1 METEEITNENGVQKR
16 PTFLTVLCILSF
28 ISGGL
33 GSLSALITPLFSD
46 LMIEFLK
53 NSPNYD
59 ETLMEETIMLLQ
71 AGWGYYLITFV
82 FAMCSLVGVF
92 FMWKLKKIGFHF
104 YALSNLGLLFAPML
118 MFDMAI
124 SWAGIFLTAS
134 FILLYA
140 VNLKFMK

>member
-1 METEEITNENGVQKR
+1 METEEIINGNDAPKR
-16 PTFLTVLCILSF
+16 PTFLTILCVLSF

-33 GSLSALITPLFSD
+33 GSLSALITPMFSD

-140 VNLKFMK
+140 VNLKIMK

>member
-1 METEEITNENGVQKR
+1 METEEITNKNDVPKR
-16 PTFLTVLCILSF
+16 PTILSVLCILSF
-28 ISGGL
+28 ISAGL
-33 GSLSALITPLFSD
+33 GSLSALIVPLFSD

-82 FAMCSLVGVF
+82 FAVCSFVGVL

-140 VNLKFMK
+140 LNLKYMK

>member
-1 METEEITNENGVQKR
+1 METEEITHENDVPKR

-46 LMIEFLK
+46 IMIEFLK

-71 AGWGYYLITFV
+71 AGWGYYLVTFA

>member
-1 METEEITNENGVQKR
+1 METEEIINENDVPKR

-33 GSLSALITPLFSD
+33 GSLSALITPLLSD
-46 LMIEFLK
+46 IMIEFLK

-82 FAMCSLVGVF
+82 FAMCSLIGVF